1 MASDDLII
9 EEELAA
15 QPIFKTQMNLLWID
29 PSALDVL
36 EKSISS
42 GQGDSHMVPNGEG
55 GLRELKVTLEDIAW
69 AKQVNALAGKA
80 AVASQRGDYPEAIS
94 LYRQALKLAPGCDQW
109 LNSIGSCYA
118 LMGEPQKG
126 LRYINRALA
135 VSSQPRRIEKNLA
148 NLKESIGQWET
159 PRVEPPPANI
169 EEAIHRI
176 SKVGGSKAWIFVWL
190 FRDLDSTKGVLKN
203 LPYFKI
209 IEGYVEVEPSA
220 ADYQKAIQD
229 VIEGRQDAICIKITE
244 GCVEPR
250 SGTEG
255 WIIHMP
261 NYIHPDGTKGVYA
274 LVTGGIISK
283 SEVSTVMALAKSAGS
298 LVGSTIIK
306 PKEVIG
312 DIEML

>member
-1 MASDDLII
+1 MASDELII

-15 QPIFKTQMNLLWID
+15 QPISKTQMDMLWLD
-29 PSALDVL
+29 PSALDL
-36 EKSISS
+36 IEKSINS
-42 GQGDSHMVPNGEG
+42 GRRDLHMLPNSEG
-55 GLRELKVTLEDIAW
+55 GLRELKVTLEDVAW

-80 AVASQRGDYPEAIS
+80 AAASQRGDYPEAIS

-135 VSSQPRRIEKNLA
+135 VSSQPLRIEKNLA
-148 NLKESIGQWET
+148 NLKGLT
-159 PRVEPPPANI
+159 PRVEPSPANI

-176 SKVGGSKAWIFVWL
+176 SRVGGSKAWTFVWL
-190 FRDLDSTKGVLKN
+190 FSDLESTVGVLKN

-209 IEGYVEVEPSA
+209 IEGHVEVEPSA

-274 LVTGGIISK
+274 LVTGGIISM

-298 LVGSTIIK
+298 LAGSAIIK
-306 PKEVIG
+306 PKETIE
-312 DIEML
+312 DIEIL